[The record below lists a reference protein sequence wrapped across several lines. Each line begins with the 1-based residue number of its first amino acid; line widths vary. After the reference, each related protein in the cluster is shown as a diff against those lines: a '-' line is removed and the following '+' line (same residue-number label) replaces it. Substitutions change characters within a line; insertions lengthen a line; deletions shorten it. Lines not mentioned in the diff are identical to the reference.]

1 MRGLLFALLY
11 IVLDIIPMGQAELK
25 PLQQRDSALVAD
37 QFSYGV
43 LLDRKDAGTGIG
55 LTDFSKIC
63 NDTLVLVRDWQIDT
77 LKDGKLKADIVVAPF
92 EEGEYEMPDIYV
104 LRRNASGSVDTL
116 RFSGPSLS
124 VMTMPV
130 DTATFS
136 IHPLKAQIN
145 YPVTFAEILPYI
157 AGGLGGI
164 AVIVLL
170 CVFLPKLFRRK
181 SKEEKVQEP
190 AHIEALRELEKYRS
204 DKYWVPSHQ
213 KAFYSGITDILK
225 NYIDRRFGIDAPEM
239 TTIELFE
246 DLKGCEG
253 VTPQMYESLKKLFE
267 TADYVKFAKYVADDE
282 ENAQALPL
290 SVNFVTSTYQAQIEE
305 EGKNVL

>member
-43 LLDRKDAGTGIG
+43 LLDREDAGIG

-63 NDTLVLVRDWQIDT
+63 NDTWVLVRDWQIDT
-77 LKDGKLKADIVVAPF
+77 LKDGRLKADIVVAPF
-92 EEGEYEMPDIYV
+92 EEGEYDMPDIYV
-104 LRRNASGSVDTL
+104 LRRNASGSIDTL
-116 RFSGPSLS
+116 HFSGPSLS

-145 YPVTFAEILPYI
+145 YPVTFAEVLPYI

-181 SKEEKVQEP
+181 SKEEKAQEP

-267 TADYVKFAKYVADDE
+267 RADYVKFAKYVADDE

>member
-104 LRRNASGSVDTL
+104 LRRNASGRNKVLCPGDGSGKLCGHGAL
-116 RFSGPSLS
+116 RWAQMPSG
-124 VMTMPV
+124 
-130 DTATFS
+130 
-136 IHPLKAQIN
+136 
-145 YPVTFAEILPYI
+145 
-157 AGGLGGI
+157 G
-164 AVIVLL
+164 
-170 CVFLPKLFRRK
+170 
-181 SKEEKVQEP
+181 EKV
-190 AHIEALRELEKYRS
+190 
-204 DKYWVPSHQ
+204 
-213 KAFYSGITDILK
+213 G
-225 NYIDRRFGIDAPEM
+225 
-239 TTIELFE
+239 
-246 DLKGCEG
+246 
-253 VTPQMYESLKKLFE
+253 
-267 TADYVKFAKYVADDE
+267 
-282 ENAQALPL
+282 
-290 SVNFVTSTYQAQIEE
+290 
-305 EGKNVL
+305 

>member
-43 LLDRKDAGTGIG
+43 LLDREEAGTGIG

-145 YPVTFAEILPYI
+145 YLIT
-157 AGGLGGI
+157 
-164 AVIVLL
+164 
-170 CVFLPKLFRRK
+170 FRRDT
-181 SKEEKVQEP
+181 SVHSRWTGRNSRDS
-190 AHIEALRELEKYRS
+190 ASVR
-204 DKYWVPSHQ
+204 VPSQ
-213 KAFYSGITDILK
+213 AFPS
-225 NYIDRRFGIDAPEM
+225 
-239 TTIELFE
+239 
-246 DLKGCEG
+246 
-253 VTPQMYESLKKLFE
+253 
-267 TADYVKFAKYVADDE
+267 
-282 ENAQALPL
+282 
-290 SVNFVTSTYQAQIEE
+290 
-305 EGKNVL
+305 

>member
-43 LLDRKDAGTGIG
+43 LLDREDAGIG

-77 LKDGKLKADIVVAPF
+77 LKDGRLKADIVVAPF
-92 EEGEYEMPDIYV
+92 EEGEYDMPDIYV
-104 LRRNASGSVDTL
+104 LRRNASGSIDTL
-116 RFSGPSLS
+116 HFSGPSLS

-145 YPVTFAEILPYI
+145 YPVTFAEVLPYI

-181 SKEEKVQEP
+181 SKEEKAQEP
-190 AHIEALRELEKYRS
+190 AHIEALRELKKYRS

-239 TTIELFE
+239 TTIEHFE

-267 TADYVKFAKYVADDE
+267 RADYVKFAKYVADDE

>member
-1 MRGLLFALLY
+1 
-11 IVLDIIPMGQAELK
+11 MGQAELK

-43 LLDRKDAGTGIG
+43 LLDREEAGTGIG

-63 NDTLVLVRDWQIDT
+63 NDTLVLIRDWQIDT
-77 LKDGKLKADIVVAPF
+77 LKDGTLKADIVVAPF

-116 RFSGPSLS
+116 HFSGPSLS

-136 IHPLKAQIN
+136 IHPLKGQIN
-145 YPVTFAEILPYI
+145 YPITFAEILPYI
-157 AGGLGGI
+157 AEGLGGI

-181 SKEEKVQEP
+181 LKEEKVQEP

-267 TADYVKFAKYVADDE
+267 RADYVKFAKYVADDE

>member
-1 MRGLLFALLY
+1 
-11 IVLDIIPMGQAELK
+11 MGQAELK

-43 LLDRKDAGTGIG
+43 LLDRKDAGIGIG

-130 DTATFS
+130 DTATFN
-136 IHPLKAQIN
+136 IHPLKSQIN

-170 CVFLPKLFRRK
+170 CLFLPKLFRRK

-267 TADYVKFAKYVADDE
+267 RADYVKFAKYVADDE

-305 EGKNVL
+305 DGKNVL

>member
-1 MRGLLFALLY
+1 
-11 IVLDIIPMGQAELK
+11 
-25 PLQQRDSALVAD
+25 
-37 QFSYGV
+37 
-43 LLDRKDAGTGIG
+43 
-55 LTDFSKIC
+55 
-63 NDTLVLVRDWQIDT
+63 
-77 LKDGKLKADIVVAPF
+77 
-92 EEGEYEMPDIYV
+92 MPDIYV
-104 LRRNASGSVDTL
+104 LRRNASGSIDTL
-116 RFSGPSLS
+116 HFSGPSLS

-145 YPVTFAEILPYI
+145 YPVTFAEVLPYI

-181 SKEEKVQEP
+181 SKEEKAQEP

-267 TADYVKFAKYVADDE
+267 RADYVKFAKYVADDE

>member
-1 MRGLLFALLY
+1 
-11 IVLDIIPMGQAELK
+11 MGQAELK

-267 TADYVKFAKYVADDE
+267 RADYVKFAKYVADDE

-305 EGKNVL
+305 DGKNVL